1 MVLSDRDIK
10 RYITAGKIKISPEP
24 DYDTQLGSC
33 SVDLR
38 LGDTFMVFEHSRFA
52 FIDLRASADLTEI
65 MREIKIGQDE
75 PFVLQPRQFV
85 LATTLESLEL
95 DTDILARLEG
105 RSSLGRIGIIVH
117 GTSSV
122 FDPGWQGNA
131 TLELGNLGIMPVAL
145 YMGMKIC
152 SFTFE
157 QLSSPVDT
165 PYFAKKGQKY
175 TGQTKPL
182 PSRIQDEV
190 RGIK

>member
-1 MVLSDRDIK
+1 MILSDRDIK
-10 RYITAGKIKISPEP
+10 RYIAAGKIKISPEL
-24 DYDTQLGSC
+24 DYETQLGSC

-38 LGDTFMVFEHSRFA
+38 LGDTFMVFEHSRYA
-52 FIDLRASADLTEI
+52 YIDLRASTNLTEI
-65 MREIKIGQDE
+65 MREIKIGADE
-75 PFVLQPRQFV
+75 QFILQPHQFV

-145 YMGMKIC
+145 YLGMKIC

-157 QLSSPVDT
+157 QLSSPVDI
-165 PYFAKKGQKY
+165 PYYAKKGQKY

-182 PSRIQDEV
+182 PSRILEEV
-190 RGIK
+190 HRMK